1 VVCWRRTK
9 RFASQASEATWG
21 IGGGANSIEQADVES
36 AIQRLGE
43 LLDESVIVDNA
54 EAFKAKQF
62 DAEYKIVQ
70 RGRSWDL
77 SQ

>member
-1 VVCWRRTK
+1 
-9 RFASQASEATWG
+9 
-21 IGGGANSIEQADVES
+21 VES